1 MKKEFDVLVAGELN
15 VDIILNNIQA
25 FPEIGKEILAND
37 MSVVLG
43 SSSAILA
50 SNLSSLGTRVAFT
63 GKTGKD
69 VFSEIVFGSLN
80 RRGVDCSRVI
90 RDERYP
96 TGATIVLN
104 YGQDRANITFP
115 GAMNHFG
122 INDIDFEFLSRAKH
136 LHFSSCFIQPEM
148 KKSLPELFRMA
159 KKAGLTTSMDP
170 QWDPEEKWELPLEEL
185 MPYVDVFMPNIMEL
199 KYITGEKTLEDA
211 VRKLSK
217 LANILVVKNGEE
229 GAWLWDGKSLSH
241 QPAFKNE
248 QVVDCIGAGD
258 SFNAGFLSEYVKKSS
273 LKKCM
278 ETGALMGAINTTQAG
293 GTAAFEDYDT
303 VRSVARERFN
313 YNL

>member
-170 QWDPEEKWELPLEEL
+170 QWDPEEKWELPLGEL

-217 LANILVVKNGEE
+217 LANILVVKNGEG

>member
-1 MKKEFDVLVAGELN
+1 MEKEFDVLVAGELN

-37 MSVVLG
+37 LSIVLG

-50 SNLSSLGTRVAFT
+50 SNLASLGTRVAFT
-63 GKTGKD
+63 GKTGTD
-69 VFSEIVFGSLN
+69 VFSQIVFETLS
-80 RRGVDCSRVI
+80 RRRVDCRHVI

-122 INDIDFEFLSRAKH
+122 INDIDFEFMSRAKH
-136 LHFSSCFIQPEM
+136 LHFSSCFIQPGM
-148 KKSLPELFRMA
+148 KKGLAELFRKA
-159 KKAGLTTSMDP
+159 KEMGLTTSMDP

-185 MPYVDVFMPNIMEL
+185 MPNVDVFMPNVVEL
-199 KYITGEKTLEDA
+199 KNITGASSLENA
-211 VRKLSK
+211 VKKLRN
-217 LANILVVKNGEE
+217 LANLLVVKNGEE
-229 GAWLWDGKSLSH
+229 GAWLWDGQTLSH
-241 QPAFKNE
+241 QQAFKND

-258 SFNAGFLSEYVKKSS
+258 SFNAGFLSEFVKKSS
-273 LKKCM
+273 LTKCM
-278 ETGALMGAINTTQAG
+278 ETGALMGAINTTRAG
-293 GTAAFEDYDT
+293 GTAAFEDYNT
-303 VRSVARERFN
+303 VRAIAKERFN

>member
-241 QPAFKNE
+241 QTAFKNE

>member
-50 SNLSSLGTRVAFT
+50 SNLSSLRTRVAFT

-80 RRGVDCSRVI
+80 RRGVDCSRII

-293 GTAAFEDYDT
+293 GTAAFEDYDI

>member
-80 RRGVDCSRVI
+80 RRGVDCSRII